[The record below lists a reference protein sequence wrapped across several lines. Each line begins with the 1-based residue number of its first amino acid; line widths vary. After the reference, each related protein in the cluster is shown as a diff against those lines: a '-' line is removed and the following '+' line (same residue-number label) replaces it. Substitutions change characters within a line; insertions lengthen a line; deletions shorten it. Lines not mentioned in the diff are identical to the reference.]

1 MVKILANDGIA
12 PEGKQML
19 EDAGFQVDTE
29 KIEQDQLKDNLGDY
43 SAIIVRSAS
52 KVTKDIID
60 ANPQLKVIGRAGVG
74 LDNID
79 VEHAQN
85 QGRKV
90 INTPAASSLSVAE
103 LAFGHLAGLVR
114 FINQANRE
122 MPEKGKDDFKSLK
135 KNYAKGIELR
145 DKTIGIIGA
154 GRIGQEMAKI
164 ALGAGMHVK
173 IADPMI
179 DEVNLELDHI
189 KAEPTPSIKL
199 KSVSNEELLKASDFV
214 SLHVPATGKA
224 IIGEQEINMMKD
236 GAILI
241 NCARGGVVDEDAL
254 LKALDSGKISC
265 AGLDVFDNEPT
276 PNEQLLTHDQV
287 SLTPHIGASSN
298 EAQKRVGIEMAE
310 KMLESLKELA

>member
-12 PEGKQML
+12 PEGKKML
-19 EDAGFQVDTE
+19 EDAGFQVDTD

-52 KVTKDIID
+52 RVTKDIID
-60 ANPQLKVIGRAGVG
+60 NNPQLKVIGRAGVG

-79 VEHAQN
+79 VEHAEN

-114 FINQANRE
+114 FINQSNRE

-145 DKTIGIIGA
+145 HKTIGIIGA

-179 DEVNLELDHI
+179 DEVKLELDHI
-189 KAEPTPSIKL
+189 KAEPTRPY
-199 KSVSNEELLKASDFV
+199 
-214 SLHVPATGKA
+214 
-224 IIGEQEINMMKD
+224 
-236 GAILI
+236 
-241 NCARGGVVDEDAL
+241 
-254 LKALDSGKISC
+254 
-265 AGLDVFDNEPT
+265 
-276 PNEQLLTHDQV
+276 
-287 SLTPHIGASSN
+287 
-298 EAQKRVGIEMAE
+298 
-310 KMLESLKELA
+310 